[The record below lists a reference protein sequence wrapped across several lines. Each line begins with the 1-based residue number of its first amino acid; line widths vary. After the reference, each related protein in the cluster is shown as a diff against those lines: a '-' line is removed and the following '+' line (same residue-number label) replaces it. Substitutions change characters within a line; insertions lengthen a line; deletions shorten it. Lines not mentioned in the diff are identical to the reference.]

1 MTRAYASSTRAREPI
16 YTAPNWA
23 IHTWSRRLRPADN
36 SAIGWSCRVRVLLL
50 HQAFASGREAGG
62 TRHWELGSRLPRY
75 GHHLTVV
82 ASAVSYLTGTAGY
95 SGGDDETEVD
105 VIRVPALSM
114 HHRGF
119 VWRIIAFLWFAL
131 A

>member
-1 MTRAYASSTRAREPI
+1 MYDARSRAVHI
-16 YTAPNWA
+16 
-23 IHTWSRRLRPADN
+23 WSRRSRPGGDGATC
-36 SAIGWSCRVRVLLL
+36 WSCSVRVLLL

-62 TRHWELGSRLPRY
+62 TRHWELGSRLPQY

-82 ASAVSYLTGTAGY
+82 ASAVSYLTGTAAQ
-95 SGGDDETEVD
+95 SGDHGREDETGVE

-119 VWRIIAFLWFAL
+119 VWRIIAFLW
-131 A
+131 